1 MKNNGE
7 KAMTTVDPKVLR
19 RPAMKIFLQTGF
31 LFNSLSYA
39 INAPGPLYSFF
50 VSFCLIDKDISSSWI
65 TLSISAYTFFFG
77 DFNPIIPAKTP
88 KIPNAP
94 IAQYEYLHPIYLII
108 NTVIEDNAIPTILAE
123 DRMEFAVVLFS
134 GGKCSAK
141 SLKVKGVT
149 AALNACDTTFRIM
162 NRAKESTSP

>member
-65 TLSISAYTFFFG
+65 TLSISA
-77 DFNPIIPAKTP
+77 
-88 KIPNAP
+88 
-94 IAQYEYLHPIYLII
+94 
-108 NTVIEDNAIPTILAE
+108 
-123 DRMEFAVVLFS
+123 
-134 GGKCSAK
+134 
-141 SLKVKGVT
+141 
-149 AALNACDTTFRIM
+149 
-162 NRAKESTSP
+162 